1 MEHHMA
7 GPLLGNLMIIAVS
20 GAITIGCFVAMFKM
34 LLWPGETNRRH
45 PKYNIL
51 RDDNRD

>member
-7 GPLLGNLMIIAVS
+7 GPLLGNLMIIAAS

-34 LLWPGETNRRH
+34 LLWPGETSRQH
-45 PKYNIL
+45 PKYDIL
-51 RDDNRD
+51 RDDNGD